1 MAFVHVGRRG
11 SGRATRLT
19 RSTAREARPRRRG
32 GDLVR
37 SGAPDMSG
45 ISRQSEKPRGIPDI
59 TPCQGRASGSPR
71 ITASQMGSV
80 CGSLQ
85 PPPPRWRGTTRPPK
99 CHPLANSLSNEPST
113 EAYDANDVSRALPG
127 PRTRRR
133 LRSRPEVVAAACV
146 QRCDPVRT
154 SAATR
159 RGIQSCQQKSYIKC
173 SICCRGMYHVY
184 Q

>member
-1 MAFVHVGRRG
+1 MACVHVGWRV

-71 ITASQMGSV
+71 ITASQMGSA

-85 PPPPRWRGTTRPPK
+85 PPPPRWRGTMRPPK

-159 RGIQSCQQKSYIKC
+159 RGIPGVPSLS
-173 SICCRGMYHVY
+173 
-184 Q
+184 